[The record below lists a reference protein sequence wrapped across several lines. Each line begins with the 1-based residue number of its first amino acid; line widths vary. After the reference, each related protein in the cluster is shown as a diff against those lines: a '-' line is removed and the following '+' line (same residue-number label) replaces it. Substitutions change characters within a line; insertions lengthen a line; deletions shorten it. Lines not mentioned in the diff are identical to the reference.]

1 LGFKTTGVAT
11 KEGEVTPI
19 RQQRDSELLRQA
31 EPQDLL
37 KYGLIP
43 EFVGRL
49 PVLGILDELD
59 EAALIEI
66 LTKPRNAILKQY
78 AKLFDYEGV
87 KVIFTEGAA
96 KAIAH
101 EALQRKVGARGLRM
115 ILEDLMLDVMYHVP
129 GNKKIKELLVTE
141 EMVQNRDV
149 QIPVLLEKA
158 G

>member
-1 LGFKTTGVAT
+1 
-11 KEGEVTPI
+11 
-19 RQQRDSELLRQA
+19 

-49 PVLGILDELD
+49 PVLGVLDELD
-59 EAALIEI
+59 EAALIDI

-87 KVIFTEGAA
+87 KVTWTDDAA
-96 KAIAH
+96 REIAR

-115 ILEDLMLDVMYHVP
+115 ILEELMLDLMYHVP
-129 GNKKIKELLVTE
+129 TNKKVRNIMITGD
-141 EMVQNRDV
+141 MVRSRDITT
-149 QIPVLLEKA
+149 QVLLEKA

>member
-1 LGFKTTGVAT
+1 M
-11 KEGEVTPI
+11 TPI
-19 RQQRDSELLRQA
+19 RAQRDCELLRQA

-59 EAALIEI
+59 ESALIEI
-66 LTKPRNAILKQY
+66 LTKPKNAILKQY
-78 AKLFDYEGV
+78 ARLFDYEGV
-87 KVIFTEGAA
+87 KVTFSDEAVRE
-96 KAIAH
+96 IAR

-115 ILEDLMLDVMYHVP
+115 ILEELMLDLMYYVP
-129 GNKKIKELLVTE
+129 GNKKTGDLTITV
-141 EMVQNRDV
+141 EMVKKHSLTLMT
-149 QIPVLLEKA
+149 LLEKA